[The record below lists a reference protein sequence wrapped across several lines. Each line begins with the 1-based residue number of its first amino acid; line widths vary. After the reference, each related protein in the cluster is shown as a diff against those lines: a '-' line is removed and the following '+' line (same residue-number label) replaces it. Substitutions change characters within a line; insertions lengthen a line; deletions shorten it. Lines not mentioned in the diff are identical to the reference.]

1 MRKVLFIGGPA
12 NISSHTAKALL
23 EKGFEVGIYT
33 RSLSRDDYLLKD
45 KVRVYLGDRMDG
57 AAFKA
62 ALSDF
67 KPEAVIDFCCF
78 SPAQLKPVIKAL
90 PENLEQYI
98 FISTV
103 DVYGYPLSRV
113 PMPEDAPK
121 NAPNCRYAADKRA
134 CETLLRQS
142 ALSEITTIVRPA
154 YSMGP
159 RFVLTALSRSGGISL
174 IPKLRAGLPL
184 ISPDEGRGLLHAGT
198 AWDAGR
204 MVAEMTLVKKSY
216 GQDYTV
222 AAEQATTYDDYISL
236 FAAALSVTPNLVH
249 IPTRDIY
256 RLADYTIYEENLL
269 YDLTSHN
276 VAFSVDKFRRDF
288 PAFRWEYPL
297 SRAIPEYI
305 AYQDK
310 NKGFKADSSDLEIL
324 IISRWQHEQRE
335 KAR

>member
-23 EKGFEVGIYT
+23 DKGYQVGIYT
-33 RSLSRDDYLLKD
+33 RSLSRDDYQLADRVK
-45 KVRVYLGDRMDG
+45 VYLGDRMDG
-57 AAFKA
+57 KA
-62 ALSDF
+62 LQSALEDF
-67 KPEAVIDFCCF
+67 GPEAVIDFCCF
-78 SPAQLKPVIKAL
+78 SPTQLKPVLHVL
-90 PENLEQYI
+90 PADLEQYI

-103 DVYGYPLSRV
+103 DVYGYPLSEV
-113 PMPEDAPK
+113 PMPEHSAK

-134 CETLLRQS
+134 CETLLRRS
-142 ALSEITTIVRPA
+142 TISEKTTIVRPA

-159 RFVLTALSRSGGISL
+159 RFVLTALSRNGGSTL

-184 ISPDEGRGLLHAGT
+184 ISPDDGRGFLHAGT

-204 MVAEMTLVKKSY
+204 MIAELTLVHKAY

-222 AAEQATTYDDYISL
+222 AAEQATAYDDYIAQ
-236 FAAALSVTPNLVH
+236 FAAALGVMPRMVH

-276 VAFSVDKFRRDF
+276 VAFSVDKFKEDC
-288 PAFRWEYPL
+288 PEFRWEYPL
-297 SRAIPEYI
+297 SSAIPEYI

-310 NKGFKADSSDLEIL
+310 KGGFSNDLDDLESL
-324 IISRWQHEQRE
+324 IIRRWQAE
-335 KAR
+335 KNDRF